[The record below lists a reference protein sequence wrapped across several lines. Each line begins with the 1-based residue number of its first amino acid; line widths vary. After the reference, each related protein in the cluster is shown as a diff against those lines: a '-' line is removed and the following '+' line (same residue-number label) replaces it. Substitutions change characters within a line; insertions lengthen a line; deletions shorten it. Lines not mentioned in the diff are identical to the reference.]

1 MQKGF
6 LRVVPAFSLGKSSF
20 YLNDS
25 TNFGLKIAQH
35 TSDNILGQHI
45 QLNLKKIK
53 LLILKLLQTAVSPF
67 TDSKELGR
75 DLLRDTLTL
84 RAPRNL

>member
-6 LRVVPAFSLGKSSF
+6 LRVVPALSLGKPSF
-20 YLNDS
+20 CLNVG
-25 TNFGLKIAQH
+25 TNLELEIAQH
-35 TSDNILGQHI
+35 TSDNILGQLI

-67 TDSKELGR
+67 TDSKELGG
-75 DLLRDTLTL
+75 D
-84 RAPRNL
+84 

>member
-1 MQKGF
+1 M
-6 LRVVPAFSLGKSSF
+6 KSSF
-20 YLNDS
+20 CLNVG
-25 TNFGLKIAQH
+25 TNLGLKIAQH
-35 TSDNILGQHI
+35 TSDNILGQLI

-53 LLILKLLQTAVSPF
+53 LLILKLLQTVVSPF
-67 TDSKELGR
+67 TDSKKLGR